1 MESLRTCPQ
10 CGEIWQDGRTC
21 QDVFHQMLSWEAE
34 DPNLWEV
41 HHLMVLCYHLQH
53 PGYYSQEGL
62 RQAKYLLY
70 EFLEVGVPP
79 QQIRRR
85 DGRKLASQNR
95 KWKIKATEKS
105 RGSYQNE
112 IHWKMVTKDVVFAG
126 KNNYCHSVRK
136 WAKTTY
142 EILKATNNFGINS
155 QTKQQN

>member
-1 MESLRTCPQ
+1 MEPIKTCPE
-10 CGEIWQDGRTC
+10 CGAVWQDQRTC
-21 QDVFHQMLSWEAE
+21 QEIFHEMLYWEAE
-34 DPNLWEV
+34 NPSLGEV

-53 PGYYSQEGL
+53 PSMYSPEGL
-62 RQAKYLLY
+62 DQAKSLLY
-70 EFLEVGVPP
+70 YFVEVGVHP

-85 DGRKLASQNR
+85 DGSKLSSQNR